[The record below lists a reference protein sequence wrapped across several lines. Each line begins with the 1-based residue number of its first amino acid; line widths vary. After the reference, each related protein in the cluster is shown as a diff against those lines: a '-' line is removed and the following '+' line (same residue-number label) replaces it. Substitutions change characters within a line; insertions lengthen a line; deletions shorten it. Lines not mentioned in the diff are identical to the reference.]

1 MQTIFENEDER
12 SNSGRTNTLDT
23 IIYAGRIGRY
33 MKEEFIRR
41 FGNKR
46 SRIQVSREIFVG
58 IKKII
63 WKRR

>member
-1 MQTIFENEDER
+1 
-12 SNSGRTNTLDT
+12 
-23 IIYAGRIGRY
+23 